1 MHIWVY
7 AATSREWKLELGEDK
22 GSMLSGWAIIS
33 AALLYL
39 LLLFAIASYGDRNA
53 ATKRSDGRGRP
64 FIYALSLAV
73 YCTSWTYFGGVGLA
87 AERGYEFLAIYIGPI
102 LMFTIGMP
110 VIRRIVHLAKAE
122 KLTSI
127 ADFIGARYGKNPTI
141 AGIVALIAVIG
152 TIPYIALQLKAVSS
166 SVATV
171 VSDAPLEGLG
181 PFFPTDISLVLALLL
196 AGFAIIFG
204 TRHTDATEHQDG
216 LILAVATESVVKLV
230 AFTAVGL
237 FVTFFLFSGPANLIE
252 QARQSDRV
260 MAALSYNTEPARWIV
275 LTMLSAFA
283 IVILPRQFHVTVVEN
298 RSERELRTAR
308 YLFPLYLVAINIFVI
323 PIAIAGML
331 FFGDTGSGDQFVLL
345 LPLAHDISWLS
356 LATFIGGFSA
366 ATAMVIV
373 ASVAVAIM
381 ISNDLVMPVLLRRNI
396 IRRDSD
402 WSDFTGTILKI
413 RRTAIFIILLLGY
426 AYYRA
431 ANINTGLASIG
442 LLSFASI
449 AQIAPALFGGLIWKR
464 ANARGAVAGLSAG
477 MLVWAY
483 FLFIPSFGG
492 PDNSAVAS
500 AILRFLVPFT
510 DIFSGANSD
519 PLVNGVVLSLIAN
532 TTLFIV
538 GSLSRQAKSLERIQA
553 GVFIPQRSNARPVQ
567 DDWQTSITVDQ
578 LKQATTKYLGAQR
591 AERSFDTFEAT
602 RGRQLE
608 PTAPADME
616 LVRYSEQLLGS
627 AIGSASARLVLSL
640 LFQKDDDR
648 SSDTARLLDEA
659 SEALHYNRDL
669 LQSAL
674 AQMNQG
680 ITVFDR
686 SNRLS
691 VWNRRF
697 RSLLDL
703 PESVGQVGVPLEDIV
718 TILADRGDIEPAQIK
733 KMINNFLTMDASW
746 TLTLTQS
753 QRIIE
758 IRSNPMP
765 DNAVVTTYADI
776 TDRVASAKALSRA
789 NETLE
794 QRVATRTAELV
805 RVNDE
810 LAKARAIAEEANLG
824 KTRFLAAAGHDI
836 LQPLNAA
843 RLYSS
848 SLVERLGESENS
860 GLVSN
865 IDSSLESVES
875 ILGAVLD
882 ISRLDTG
889 AMKTEVSSFP
899 LYDVLRRI
907 ETDFQPVAAESNVR
921 LKVLPTSVVVRSDP
935 NLLRR
940 LIQNLVSNAIKYS
953 HHGRVLVGVRHH
965 GDKVLVQ
972 VVDTGIGIPSSSL
985 KTVFNEFT
993 RLDEGSRTAAG
1004 LGLGLSIVDR
1014 IARVLDHPV
1023 HLSSAAGKGSDFR
1036 VEIPVETNIN
1046 RVLKTKASKNQAR
1059 GTSNLVGLDVLCID
1073 NELRI
1078 LDGLDLLMT
1087 GWDCHVE
1094 SVASVGA
1101 LKDSLTQ
1108 MDAPPHAIIA
1118 DYHLD
1123 DGDGIEAVDLVRRHW
1138 GHEIP
1143 AVLATADRSPDVRSR
1158 AEAQS
1163 ISIFHKP
1170 LKPAALRAFL
1180 NQIAAAR
1187 RAAAE

>member
-1 MHIWVY
+1 M
-7 AATSREWKLELGEDK
+7 EMELWEDK

-33 AALLYL
+33 TALLYL
-39 LLLFAIASYGDRNA
+39 LLLFAIASYGDRKA
-53 ATKRSDGRGRP
+53 ASSRSDGRGRP
-64 FIYALSLAV
+64 LIYALSLAV

-102 LMFTIGMP
+102 LMFTVGMP
-110 VIRRIVHLAKAE
+110 VIRRIVNLAKAE
-122 KLTSI
+122 RLTSI
-127 ADFIGARYGKNPTI
+127 ADFVGARYGKNPTI
-141 AGIVALIAVIG
+141 AGVVALIAVIG

-166 SVATV
+166 SVTIMV
-171 VSDAPLEGLG
+171 PDAALEGLG
-181 PFFPTDISLVLALLL
+181 PLFPSDISLSLALLL
-196 AGFAIIFG
+196 VGFAIIFG
-204 TRHTDATEHQDG
+204 TRHTDATEHQNG

-237 FVTFFLFSGPANLIE
+237 FVTFFLFSGPGNLIE

-260 MAALSYNTEPARWIV
+260 MAALTYQTAPARWFV

-298 RSERELRTAR
+298 RTERELRTAR
-308 YLFPLYLVAINIFVI
+308 YLFPLYLIAINLFVI
-323 PIAIAGML
+323 PIAIAGL
-331 FFGDTGSGDQFVLL
+331 LVFGDTGSGDQFVLQ
-345 LPLAHDISWLS
+345 LPLANNISWLS
-356 LATFIGGFSA
+356 MATFIGGFSA

-381 ISNDLVMPVLLRRNI
+381 ISNDLVMPILLRRNI

-431 ANINTGLASIG
+431 ASVNAGLASIG

-449 AQIAPALFGGLIWKR
+449 AQIAPALFGGLLWRR
-464 ANARGAVAGLSAG
+464 ANARGAVAGLSGG

-483 FLFIPSFGG
+483 FLFLPSLGG
-492 PDNSAVAS
+492 PENSAIAS
-500 AILRFLVPFT
+500 AILSFLVPFT
-510 DIFSGANSD
+510 DIFSGSNSD
-519 PLVNGVVLSLIAN
+519 PLVNGVVLSLLVN
-532 TTLFIV
+532 TTFFIV
-538 GSLSRQAKSLERIQA
+538 GSLSRPSKSLERIQA
-553 GVFIPQRSNARPVQ
+553 GVFIPQRFKTLPVQ
-567 DDWQTSITVDQ
+567 DDWQTSITVEQ
-578 LKQATTKYLGAQR
+578 LQQATTKYLGAQR
-591 AERSFDTFEAT
+591 AERSFHTFETT

-608 PTAPADME
+608 PGAPADME

-703 PESVGQVGVPLEDIV
+703 PESIGQVGIPLEDII
-718 TILADRGDIEPAQIK
+718 TILADRGDVEPGQVRKTID
-733 KMINNFLTMDASW
+733 NFLTMDASW
-746 TLTLTQS
+746 TLTLSQS

-805 RVNDE
+805 RVNEE
-810 LAKARAIAEEANLG
+810 LAQARAIAEDANLG

-848 SLVERLGESENS
+848 SLVERLGESENR

-889 AMKTEVSSFP
+889 AMKPQVSSFP
-899 LYDVLRRI
+899 LNEVLRRI
-907 ETDFQPVAAESNVR
+907 ETDFLPVAADSNVQ
-921 LKVLPTSVVVRSDP
+921 LKVLSTSVIVRSDP

-940 LIQNLVSNAIKYS
+940 LIQNLVSNAIKYT
-953 HHGRVLVGVRHH
+953 HHGRVLVGVRHR
-965 GDKVLVQ
+965 GDKVSVQ

-993 RLDEGSRTAAG
+993 RLDEGTRTAAG

-1036 VEIPVETNIN
+1036 VEIPIETNIN
-1046 RVLKTKASKNQAR
+1046 RVLKTKARPTLVR
-1059 GTSNLVGLDVLCID
+1059 GSSNLQGLSVLCVD
-1073 NELRI
+1073 NELKI

-1087 GWDCHVE
+1087 GWNCRVE
-1094 SVASVGA
+1094 SAASMHA
-1101 LKDSLTQ
+1101 LRQSLAQ
-1108 MDAPPHAIIA
+1108 HSEPPHAIIA

-1123 DGDGIEAVDLVRRHW
+1123 DGDGIKAVSLIRERW
-1138 GHEIP
+1138 GFDIP

-1187 RAAAE
+1187 RSAAE

>member
-1 MHIWVY
+1 
-7 AATSREWKLELGEDK
+7 
-22 GSMLSGWAIIS
+22 MLSGWAIIGTT
-33 AALLYL
+33 LLYL
-39 LLLFAIASYGDRNA
+39 LLLFAVASYGDRQA
-53 ATKRSDGRGRP
+53 ATKRSKRRGRP
-64 FIYALSLAV
+64 LIYALSLAV

-87 AERGYEFLAIYIGPI
+87 AERGFEFLAIYIGPI
-102 LMFTIGMP
+102 IMFTIGMP
-110 VIRRIVHLAKAE
+110 IIRRIVNLAKAE
-122 KLTSI
+122 RLTSI
-127 ADFIGARYGKNPTI
+127 ADFVGARYGKNPTI
-141 AGIVALIAVIG
+141 AGVVALIAVIG

-166 SVATV
+166 SVAIMV
-171 VSDAPLEGLG
+171 PDAALEGLG
-181 PFFPTDISLVLALLL
+181 PLFPSDISLLLALLL
-196 AGFAIIFG
+196 AGFAIMFG
-204 TRHTDATEHQDG
+204 TRHADATEHQDG
-216 LILAVATESVVKLV
+216 LILAVAAESVVKLV

-237 FVTFFLFSGPANLIE
+237 FVTFILFSGPGDLIE
-252 QARQSDRV
+252 QAGQSDRV
-260 MAALSYNTEPARWIV
+260 LAALTYETAPARWIV
-275 LTMLSAFA
+275 LTMMSAFA

-298 RSERELRTAR
+298 RTERELRTAR
-308 YLFPLYLVAINIFVI
+308 YLFPLYLVAINLFVI
-323 PIAIAGML
+323 PIAIAGL
-331 FFGDTGSGDQFVLL
+331 LVFGDTGSGDQFVLQ
-345 LPLAHDISWLS
+345 LPLANDMSWLS
-356 LATFIGGFSA
+356 VATFIGGFSA

-381 ISNDLVMPVLLRRNI
+381 ISNDLVMPILLRRNV
-396 IRRDSD
+396 IRRDAD
-402 WSDFTGTILKI
+402 WSDSTGTILNI
-413 RRTAIFIILLLGY
+413 RRTSIFIVLLLGY

-431 ANINTGLASIG
+431 ASVNAGLASIG

-464 ANARGAVAGLSAG
+464 ANARGAVAGLCGG

-483 FLFIPSFGG
+483 FLFLPSLGG
-492 PDNSAVAS
+492 PENTAIAS
-500 AILRFLVPFT
+500 ATLSFLVPFT
-510 DIFSGANSD
+510 DIFSGPQAD
-519 PLVNGVVLSLIAN
+519 PLVNGVVLSLIVN
-532 TTLFIV
+532 TSLYV
-538 GSLSRQAKSLERIQA
+538 LGSLSRPSRSLERIQA
-553 GVFIPQRSNARPVQ
+553 GVFILQRSKTLPVQ
-567 DDWQTSITVDQ
+567 DDWQTSITVEQ
-578 LKQATTKYLGAQR
+578 LQQATTKYLGAQR
-591 AERSFDTFEAT
+591 AERSFRTFETT
-602 RGRQLE
+602 RGRALE
-608 PTAPADME
+608 PGAPADME

-703 PESVGQVGVPLEDIV
+703 PESIGQVGVPLEDVI
-718 TILADRGDIEPAQIK
+718 TILAERGDIERGQVRKTID
-733 KMINNFLTMDASW
+733 NFLTMDASW
-746 TLTLTQS
+746 TLTLAQS

-776 TDRVASAKALSRA
+776 TDRVASAKALSRV

-794 QRVATRTAELV
+794 QRVAARTAELV
-805 RVNDE
+805 RVNEE
-810 LAKARAIAEEANLG
+810 LAQARAIAEDANLG

-848 SLVERLGESENS
+848 SLVERLGESENR
-860 GLVSN
+860 GLVNN

-889 AMKTEVSSFP
+889 AMKPQVSSFP
-899 LYDVLRRI
+899 LNEVLRRI
-907 ETDFQPVAAESNVR
+907 ETDFLPVAANSKVD
-921 LKVLPTSVVVRSDP
+921 LKVLSTSVVVRSDP

-953 HHGRVLVGVRHH
+953 HHGRVLVGIRHR
-965 GDKVLVQ
+965 GDKVSVQ
-972 VVDTGIGIPSSSL
+972 VVDTGIGIPSGSL

-993 RLDEGSRTAAG
+993 RLDEGTRAAAG

-1014 IARVLDHPV
+1014 ISHVLDHPV
-1023 HLSSAAGKGSDFR
+1023 HLASIAGKGSDFR
-1036 VEIPVETNIN
+1036 VEIPVETNIS
-1046 RVLKTKASKNQAR
+1046 RVLESKTGSPPVR
-1059 GTSNLVGLDVLCID
+1059 VSSNLDGLSVLCID
-1073 NELRI
+1073 NELKI
-1078 LDGLDLLMT
+1078 LDGLNLLMT
-1087 GWDCHVE
+1087 GWDCRVE
-1094 SVASVGA
+1094 SVESVRA
-1101 LKDSLTQ
+1101 LEAVLTEQ
-1108 MDAPPHAIIA
+1108 DEPPHAIIA

-1123 DGDGIEAVDLVRRHW
+1123 DGDGIQAVGLVRKRW
-1138 GHEIP
+1138 GFDVP
-1143 AVLATADRSPDVRSR
+1143 AILATADRSPGVRSR

-1170 LKPAALRAFL
+1170 MKPAALRAFL

-1187 RAAAE
+1187 RSAAE

>member
-1 MHIWVY
+1 MLPGWV
-7 AATSREWKLELGEDK
+7 
-22 GSMLSGWAIIS
+22 IIS

-39 LLLFAIASYGDRNA
+39 LLLFAIASYGDRKS
-53 ATKRSDGRGRP
+53 ATNRSEGRGRP
-64 FIYALSLAV
+64 LIYALSLAV

-87 AERGYEFLAIYIGPI
+87 AERGYEFLAIYLGPI

-110 VIRRIVHLAKAE
+110 VIRRIVNLAKAE

-127 ADFIGARYGKNPTI
+127 ADFVAARYGKNPTV

-166 SVATV
+166 SVTIV
-171 VSDAPLEGLG
+171 MSDETLSSQG
-181 PFFPTDISLVLALLL
+181 PYFLTDISLTVALLL
-196 AGFAIIFG
+196 AGFAVIFG
-204 TRHTDATEHQDG
+204 TRHADATEHQNG
-216 LILAVATESVVKLV
+216 LILAVATESVVKLL

-237 FVTFFLFSGPANLIE
+237 FVTFFLFSGPANLID

-260 MAALSYNTEPARWIV
+260 MAALSYDTSSARWFV

-283 IVILPRQFHVTVVEN
+283 IVVLPRQFHVTVVEN
-298 RSERELRTAR
+298 RTESELRTAR
-308 YLFPLYLVAINIFVI
+308 YLFPLYLIAINIFVI
-323 PIAIAGML
+323 PIAIAGL
-331 FFGDTGSGDQFVLL
+331 LYFNGKGVGDQFVLQ
-345 LPLAHDISWLS
+345 LPLAQDIAWLS

-381 ISNDLVMPVLLRRNI
+381 ISNDLVMPVLLRQNI
-396 IRRDSD
+396 IRRDAD

-413 RRTAIFIILLLGY
+413 RRTAIFCILLLGY

-431 ANINTGLASIG
+431 ANINAGLASIG
-442 LLSFASI
+442 LLSFAAI
-449 AQIAPALFGGLIWKR
+449 AQVAPAMFGGMIWKR
-464 ANARGAVAGLSAG
+464 ANARGAIAGLSGG

-483 FLFIPSFGG
+483 FLFVPSFGG
-492 PDNSAVAS
+492 PDNSAVAA
-500 AILRFLVPFT
+500 AILSFLIPGT
-510 DIFSGANSD
+510 DAFSGVNSD
-519 PLVNGVVLSLIAN
+519 PLVNGVILSLAAN
-532 TTLFIV
+532 LALFIV
-538 GSLSRQAKSLERIQA
+538 GSLSRPARSLERIQA
-553 GVFIPQRSNARPVQ
+553 GVFISQRSTARPAG
-567 DDWQTSITVDQ
+567 DDWQTSITIKE
-578 LKQATTKYLGAQR
+578 LKQAITKYLGAQR
-591 AERSFDTFEAT
+591 TERSFHTFETT
-602 RGRQLE
+602 RGRWLE
-608 PTAPADME
+608 PSSPADME

-659 SEALHYNRDL
+659 SEALQYNRDL

-674 AQMNQG
+674 GQMNQG

-703 PESVGQVGVPLEDIV
+703 PESVGQVGVPLEDII
-718 TILADRGDIEPAQIK
+718 TILASRGDIGTGHVK
-733 KMINNFLTMDASW
+733 KTIDNFLTMDASW
-746 TLTLTQS
+746 TLTLADS

-765 DNAVVTTYADI
+765 DNGVVTTYADI
-776 TDRVASAKALSRA
+776 TERVASAKALKQA

-805 RVNDE
+805 QVNEE
-810 LAKARAIAEEANLG
+810 LAKARATAEEANIG

-848 SLVERLGESENS
+848 SLVERLGESDNR

-889 AMKTEVSSFP
+889 AMKPQISSFP
-899 LYDVLRRI
+899 LNDVLRRI
-907 ETDFQPVAAESNVR
+907 ETDFLPLAAENNLH
-921 LKVLPTSVVVRSDP
+921 LKVMETSVVVRSDP

-940 LIQNLVSNAIKYS
+940 LIQNLVSNAIKYTRD
-953 HHGRVLVGVRHH
+953 GRVLVGVRHS
-965 GDKVLVQ
+965 GSSAFVQ
-972 VVDTGIGIPSSSL
+972 VVDTGIGIPSGSFE
-985 KTVFNEFT
+985 TVFKEFT
-993 RLDEGSRTAAG
+993 RLDEGARTAAG

-1014 IARVLDHPV
+1014 IARVLNHPV
-1023 HLSSAAGKGSDFR
+1023 RLSSKSGSGTNFR
-1036 VEIPVETNIN
+1036 VEIPIETNIK
-1046 RVLKTKASKNQAR
+1046 RVLTTKAQPSPAHAP
-1059 GTSNLVGLDVLCID
+1059 SNLDGLTVFCID
-1073 NELRI
+1073 NEPKILEGLELLLR
-1078 LDGLDLLMT
+1078 
-1087 GWDCHVE
+1087 GWNCKVE
-1094 SVASVGA
+1094 TRG
-1101 LKDSLTQ
+1101 SLTTLNEYLEHQ
-1108 MDAPPHAIIA
+1108 AAPPDAIIA

-1123 DGDGIEAVDLVRRHW
+1123 DGDGIEAVGLLRRRW
-1138 GHEIP
+1138 GFDIP
-1143 AVLATADRSPDVRSR
+1143 AVLVTADRTLDVRNR

-1163 ISIFHKP
+1163 ISIFNKP

-1187 RAAAE
+1187 KSAAE

>member
-1 MHIWVY
+1 
-7 AATSREWKLELGEDK
+7 
-22 GSMLSGWAIIS
+22 MLSGWAIIGTT
-33 AALLYL
+33 LLYL
-39 LLLFAIASYGDRNA
+39 LLLFAIASYGDRQT
-53 ATKRSDGRGRP
+53 ATKRSEGRGRP
-64 FIYALSLAV
+64 LIYALSLAV

-102 LMFTIGMP
+102 LMFTVGMP
-110 VIRRIVHLAKAE
+110 LIRRIVELAKAE
-122 KLTSI
+122 RLTSI
-127 ADFIGARYGKNPTI
+127 ADFVGARYGKNPTI
-141 AGIVALIAVIG
+141 AGVVALIAVIG

-166 SVATV
+166 SVTIMVPDGA
-171 VSDAPLEGLG
+171 LEGLG
-181 PFFPTDISLVLALLL
+181 PLFPSDVSLVLALLL

-216 LILAVATESVVKLV
+216 LILAVAAESVVKLV

-237 FVTFFLFSGPANLIE
+237 FVTFFLFSGPVSLIE

-260 MAALSYNTEPARWIV
+260 MAALTYETAPARWFV

-298 RSERELRTAR
+298 RTERELRTAR
-308 YLFPLYLVAINIFVI
+308 YLFPLYLIAINLFVI
-323 PIAIAGML
+323 PIAIAGL
-331 FFGDTGSGDQFVLL
+331 LVFGDTGGGDQFVLQ
-345 LPLAHDISWLS
+345 LPLAHDVGWLS
-356 LATFIGGFSA
+356 IATFIGGFSA

-381 ISNDLVMPVLLRRNI
+381 ISNDLVMPILLRRNI

-431 ANINTGLASIG
+431 ASVNAGLASIG

-464 ANARGAVAGLSAG
+464 ANARGAVAGLCGG

-483 FLFIPSFGG
+483 FLFLPSLGG
-492 PDNSAVAS
+492 PENTAIAS
-500 AILRFLVPFT
+500 ATLSFLVPFT
-510 DIFSGANSD
+510 DIFSGPQLD
-519 PLVNGVVLSLIAN
+519 PLVNGVVLSLLVN
-532 TTLFIV
+532 TSLFVV
-538 GSLSRQAKSLERIQA
+538 GSLSRPSRSLERIQA
-553 GVFIPQRSNARPVQ
+553 GVFIPQRSKARPVQ
-567 DDWQTSITVDQ
+567 DDWQTSITVEQ
-578 LKQATTKYLGAQR
+578 LQQATTKYLGAQR
-591 AERSFDTFEAT
+591 AERSFHTFETT
-602 RGRQLE
+602 RGRTLE
-608 PTAPADME
+608 PSAPADME

-627 AIGSASARLVLSL
+627 TIGSASARLVLSL

-703 PESVGQVGVPLEDIV
+703 PESIGQVGVPLEDVI
-718 TILADRGDIEPAQIK
+718 TILAERGDIESGQVQKTID
-733 KMINNFLTMDASW
+733 NFLTMDESW
-746 TLTLTQS
+746 TLTLAKS

-776 TDRVASAKALSRA
+776 TDRVASAKALSRV

-794 QRVATRTAELV
+794 QRVAARTAELV
-805 RVNDE
+805 RVNEE
-810 LAKARAIAEEANLG
+810 LAKARAIAEDANLG

-848 SLVERLGESENS
+848 SLVERLGESENR

-889 AMKTEVSSFP
+889 AMKPQVASFP
-899 LYDVLRRI
+899 LNDVLRRI
-907 ETDFQPVAAESNVR
+907 ETDFLPVAADGKVQ
-921 LKVLPTSVVVRSDP
+921 LKVLPTSVIVRSDP

-953 HHGRVLVGVRHH
+953 HHGRVLVGVRHR
-965 GDKVLVQ
+965 GDKVAVQ
-972 VVDTGIGIPSSSL
+972 VVDTGIGIPSGSL
-985 KTVFNEFT
+985 KSVFNEFT
-993 RLDEGSRTAAG
+993 RLDEGTRTAAG

-1014 IARVLDHPV
+1014 ISQVLDHPV
-1023 HLSSAAGKGSDFR
+1023 HLSSIAGKGSDFR
-1036 VEIPVETNIN
+1036 VEIPIETNIN
-1046 RVLKTKASKNQAR
+1046 RVLKTGPDPSPAHGA
-1059 GTSNLVGLDVLCID
+1059 SNLEGLSVLCID
-1073 NELRI
+1073 NELKI
-1078 LDGLDLLMT
+1078 LDGLDLLMS
-1087 GWDCHVE
+1087 GWNCRVE
-1094 SVASVGA
+1094 SVASMES
-1101 LKDSLTQ
+1101 LKGILEKQAD
-1108 MDAPPHAIIA
+1108 PPHAIIA

-1123 DGDGIEAVDLVRRHW
+1123 DGDGIEAVGMVRDHW
-1138 GHEIP
+1138 GFDIP
-1143 AVLATADRSPDVRSR
+1143 AVLATADRSPGVRNR

-1187 RAAAE
+1187 RSAAE

>member
-1 MHIWVY
+1 MGLWEEVV
-7 AATSREWKLELGEDK
+7 
-22 GSMLSGWAIIS
+22 SMLSGWAIIGTT
-33 AALLYL
+33 LLYL
-39 LLLFAIASYGDRNA
+39 LLLFAVASYGDRQT
-53 ATKRSDGRGRP
+53 ATKRSKGRGRP
-64 FIYALSLAV
+64 LIYALSLAV

-110 VIRRIVHLAKAE
+110 VIRRIVELAKAE
-122 KLTSI
+122 RLTSI
-127 ADFIGARYGKNPTI
+127 ADFVGARYGKNPSI
-141 AGIVALIAVIG
+141 AGVVALIAVIG

-166 SVATV
+166 SVTIMVPDGA
-171 VSDAPLEGLG
+171 LEGLG
-181 PFFPTDISLVLALLL
+181 PLFPSDVSLVLALLL
-196 AGFAIIFG
+196 AGFAIMFG

-216 LILAVATESVVKLV
+216 LILAVAAESVVKLV

-237 FVTFFLFSGPANLIE
+237 FVTFFLFSGPGSLVE
-252 QARQSDRV
+252 QARQSERV
-260 MAALSYNTEPARWIV
+260 MAALTYETAPARWFV

-298 RSERELRTAR
+298 RTERELRTAR
-308 YLFPLYLVAINIFVI
+308 YLFPLYLVAINLFVI
-323 PIAIAGML
+323 PIAIAGL
-331 FFGDTGSGDQFVLL
+331 LIFGDTGGGDQFVLQ
-345 LPLAHDISWLS
+345 LPLAHDVGWLS
-356 LATFIGGFSA
+356 IATFIGGFSA

-381 ISNDLVMPVLLRRNI
+381 ISNDLVMPILLRRNI

-431 ANINTGLASIG
+431 ASVNVGLASIG

-464 ANARGAVAGLSAG
+464 ANARGAIAGLCGG

-483 FLFIPSFGG
+483 FLFLPSLGG
-492 PDNSAVAS
+492 PENT
-500 AILRFLVPFT
+500 AIAAATLSFLVPFT
-510 DIFSGANSD
+510 DIFSGPNLD
-519 PLVNGVVLSLIAN
+519 PLVNGVVLSLLVN
-532 TTLFIV
+532 TSLFVI
-538 GSLSRQAKSLERIQA
+538 GSLSRPSRSLERIQA
-553 GVFIPQRSNARPVQ
+553 GVFIPQRSKARPVQ
-567 DDWQTSITVDQ
+567 DDWQTSITVEQ
-578 LKQATTKYLGAQR
+578 LQQATTKYLGAQR
-591 AERSFDTFEAT
+591 AERSFHTFETT
-602 RGRQLE
+602 RGRTLE
-608 PTAPADME
+608 PSAPADME

-627 AIGSASARLVLSL
+627 TIGSASARLVLSL

-703 PESVGQVGVPLEDIV
+703 PESIGQVGVPLEDII
-718 TILADRGDIEPAQIK
+718 TILAERGDIESGQVRKTID
-733 KMINNFLTMDASW
+733 NFLTMDESW
-746 TLTLTQS
+746 TLTLAQS

-776 TDRVASAKALSRA
+776 TDRVASAKALSRI

-805 RVNDE
+805 RVNEE
-810 LAKARAIAEEANLG
+810 LAKARAIAEDANLG

-848 SLVERLGESENS
+848 SLVERLGESENR

-889 AMKTEVSSFP
+889 AMKPQVSSFP
-899 LYDVLRRI
+899 LNDVLRRI
-907 ETDFQPVAAESNVR
+907 ATDFLPVAADGKVQ

-953 HHGRVLVGVRHH
+953 HHGRVLVGVRHR
-965 GDKVLVQ
+965 GDKVSVQ
-972 VVDTGIGIPSSSL
+972 VVDTGIGIPSASL

-993 RLDEGSRTAAG
+993 RLDEGTRTAAG

-1014 IARVLDHPV
+1014 ISRVLDHPV
-1023 HLSSAAGKGSDFR
+1023 HLSSVAGRGSDFR
-1036 VEIPVETNIN
+1036 VELPIETNIN
-1046 RVLKTKASKNQAR
+1046 RVLKTGPDPSPVH
-1059 GTSNLVGLDVLCID
+1059 GSSNLQGLSVLCID
-1073 NELRI
+1073 NELKI
-1078 LDGLDLLMT
+1078 LDGLDLLMS
-1087 GWDCHVE
+1087 GWNCRVE
-1094 SVASVGA
+1094 SVVSMEA
-1101 LKDSLTQ
+1101 LNAILERQTE
-1108 MDAPPHAIIA
+1108 PPHAIIA

-1123 DGDGIEAVDLVRRHW
+1123 DGDGIEAVGMVREHW
-1138 GHEIP
+1138 RFDIP
-1143 AVLATADRSPDVRSR
+1143 AILATADRSPDVRNR
-1158 AEAQS
+1158 AETQS

-1180 NQIAAAR
+1180 NRIAAAR
-1187 RAAAE
+1187 RSAAE

>member
-1 MHIWVY
+1 MGLWEEVV
-7 AATSREWKLELGEDK
+7 
-22 GSMLSGWAIIS
+22 SMLSGWAIIGTT
-33 AALLYL
+33 LLYL
-39 LLLFAIASYGDRNA
+39 LLLFAVASYGDRQT
-53 ATKRSDGRGRP
+53 ATKRSKGRGRP
-64 FIYALSLAV
+64 LIYALSLAV

-110 VIRRIVHLAKAE
+110 VIRRIVELAKAE
-122 KLTSI
+122 RLTSI
-127 ADFIGARYGKNPTI
+127 ADFVGARYGKNPSI
-141 AGIVALIAVIG
+141 AGVVALIAVIG

-166 SVATV
+166 SVTIMV
-171 VSDAPLEGLG
+171 PDAALEGLG
-181 PFFPTDISLVLALLL
+181 PLFPSDISLVLALLL
-196 AGFAIIFG
+196 AGFAIMFG

-216 LILAVATESVVKLV
+216 LILAVAAESVVKLV

-237 FVTFFLFSGPANLIE
+237 FVTFFLFSGPGSLVE
-252 QARQSDRV
+252 QARQSERV
-260 MAALSYNTEPARWIV
+260 MAALTYETAPARWFV

-298 RSERELRTAR
+298 RTERELRTAR
-308 YLFPLYLVAINIFVI
+308 YLFPLYLVAINLFVI
-323 PIAIAGML
+323 PIAIAGL
-331 FFGDTGSGDQFVLL
+331 LIFGDTGGGDQFVLQ
-345 LPLAHDISWLS
+345 LPLAHDVGWLS
-356 LATFIGGFSA
+356 IATFIGGFSA

-381 ISNDLVMPVLLRRNI
+381 ISNDLVMPILLRRNI

-431 ANINTGLASIG
+431 ASVNVGLASIG

-464 ANARGAVAGLSAG
+464 ANARGAIAGLCGG

-483 FLFIPSFGG
+483 FLFLPSLGG
-492 PDNSAVAS
+492 PENT
-500 AILRFLVPFT
+500 AIAAATLSFLVPFT
-510 DIFSGANSD
+510 DIFSGPNLD
-519 PLVNGVVLSLIAN
+519 PLVNGVVLSLLVN
-532 TTLFIV
+532 TSLFVI
-538 GSLSRQAKSLERIQA
+538 GSLSRPSRSLERIQA
-553 GVFIPQRSNARPVQ
+553 GVFIPQRSKARPVQ
-567 DDWQTSITVDQ
+567 DDWQTSITVEQ
-578 LKQATTKYLGAQR
+578 LQQATTKYLGAQR
-591 AERSFDTFEAT
+591 AERSFHTFETT
-602 RGRQLE
+602 RGRTLE
-608 PTAPADME
+608 PSAPADME

-627 AIGSASARLVLSL
+627 TIGSASARLVLSL

-703 PESVGQVGVPLEDIV
+703 PESIGQVGVPLEDII
-718 TILADRGDIEPAQIK
+718 TILAERGDIESGQVRKTID
-733 KMINNFLTMDASW
+733 NFLTMDESW
-746 TLTLTQS
+746 TLTLAQS

-776 TDRVASAKALSRA
+776 TDRVASAKALSRI

-805 RVNDE
+805 RVNEE
-810 LAKARAIAEEANLG
+810 LAKARAIAEDANLG

-848 SLVERLGESENS
+848 SLVERLGESENR

-889 AMKTEVSSFP
+889 AMKPQVSSFP
-899 LYDVLRRI
+899 LNDVLRRI
-907 ETDFQPVAAESNVR
+907 ATDFLPVAADGKVQ

-953 HHGRVLVGVRHH
+953 HHGRVLVGVRHR
-965 GDKVLVQ
+965 GDKVSVQ
-972 VVDTGIGIPSSSL
+972 VVDTGIGIPSASL

-993 RLDEGSRTAAG
+993 RLDEGTRTAAG

-1014 IARVLDHPV
+1014 ISRVLDHPV
-1023 HLSSAAGKGSDFR
+1023 HLSSVAGRGSDFR
-1036 VEIPVETNIN
+1036 VELPIETNIN
-1046 RVLKTKASKNQAR
+1046 RVLKTGPDPSPVH
-1059 GTSNLVGLDVLCID
+1059 GSSNLQGLSVLCID
-1073 NELRI
+1073 NELKI
-1078 LDGLDLLMT
+1078 LDGLDLLMS
-1087 GWDCHVE
+1087 GWNCRVE
-1094 SVASVGA
+1094 SVVSMEA
-1101 LKDSLTQ
+1101 LNAILERQTE
-1108 MDAPPHAIIA
+1108 PPHAIIA

-1123 DGDGIEAVDLVRRHW
+1123 DGDGIEAVGMVREHW
-1138 GHEIP
+1138 RFDIP
-1143 AVLATADRSPDVRSR
+1143 AILATADRSPDVRNR
-1158 AEAQS
+1158 AETQS

-1180 NQIAAAR
+1180 NRIAAAR
-1187 RAAAE
+1187 RSAAE

>member
-1 MHIWVY
+1 
-7 AATSREWKLELGEDK
+7 
-22 GSMLSGWAIIS
+22 MLSGWAIIS
-33 AALLYL
+33 TALLYL
-39 LLLFAIASYGDRNA
+39 LLLFAVASYGDRKA
-53 ATKRSDGRGRP
+53 ATKRSERRGRP
-64 FIYALSLAV
+64 VIYALSLAV

-102 LMFTIGMP
+102 LMFTVGMP
-110 VIRRIVHLAKAE
+110 VIRRIVHLAKTE

-127 ADFIGARYGKNPTI
+127 ADFLGARYGKNPTI
-141 AGIVALIAVIG
+141 AAVVALIAVIG

-166 SVATV
+166 SVTIM
-171 VSDAPLEGLG
+171 VSDAALEGLG
-181 PFFPTDISLVLALLL
+181 PFFPTDVSLMLALLL
-196 AGFAIIFG
+196 AGFAVIFG
-204 TRHTDATEHQDG
+204 TRHTDATEHQNG
-216 LILAVATESVVKLV
+216 LILAVATESVVKLL

-237 FVTFFLFSGPANLIE
+237 FVTFFLFSGPADLFE
-252 QARQSDRV
+252 KATGDGRV
-260 MAALSYNTEPARWIV
+260 MEALNYNTAPARW
-275 LTMLSAFA
+275 LTLIMLSAFA

-298 RSERELRTAR
+298 RTESELRTAR
-308 YLFPLYLVAINIFVI
+308 YLFPLYLVAINLFVI
-323 PIAIAGML
+323 PIAIAGLL
-331 FFGDTGSGDQFVLL
+331 FFGDPGSGDQFVLQ
-345 LPLAHDISWLS
+345 LPLANDIGWLS

-381 ISNDLVMPVLLRRNI
+381 ISNDLVMPTLLRRNI

-402 WSDFTGTILKI
+402 WSDFTGAILKI
-413 RRTAIFIILLLGY
+413 RRTAIFVILLLGY

-431 ANINTGLASIG
+431 ANINAGLASIG

-464 ANARGAVAGLSAG
+464 ANARGAIAGLCAG
-477 MLVWAY
+477 MVVWAY

-492 PDNSAVAS
+492 PDNSSVAS
-500 AILRFLVPFT
+500 AILSFLVPFT
-510 DIFSGANSD
+510 DIFSGNHSD
-519 PLVNGVVLSLIAN
+519 PLVNGVVLSLLAN
-532 TTLFIV
+532 TALFVI
-538 GSLSRQAKSLERIQA
+538 GSLSRPARSLERIQA
-553 GVFIPQRSNARPVQ
+553 GVFIPQRAKARPVQ
-567 DDWQTSITVDQ
+567 DDWQTSITVEQ

-591 AERSFDTFEAT
+591 AERSFRTFET
-602 RGRQLE
+602 THGRQLDSD
-608 PTAPADME
+608 APADME
-616 LVRYSEQLLGS
+616 LVRYAEQLLGS

-686 SNRLS
+686 ANRLS

-703 PESVGQVGVPLEDIV
+703 PESVGQVGVPLEDII
-718 TILADRGDIEPAQIK
+718 TILADRGDLESGQIRRT
-733 KMINNFLTMDASW
+733 IDNFLTMDASW
-746 TLTLTQS
+746 TLTLQKS

-805 RVNDE
+805 RVNEE
-810 LAKARAIAEEANLG
+810 LAQARAIAEEANLG

-848 SLVERLGESENS
+848 SLVERLGESENRD
-860 GLVSN
+860 LVGN

-889 AMKTEVSSFP
+889 AMKPQVSSFA
-899 LYDVLRRI
+899 LSDVLRRI
-907 ETDFQPVAAESNVR
+907 ETEFQPVAAENNVR
-921 LKVLPTSVVVRSDP
+921 LTVLPTTVMVRSDP

-940 LIQNLVSNAIKYS
+940 LIQNLVSNAIKYT
-953 HHGRVLVGVRHH
+953 HHGRVLVGVRHR
-965 GDKVLVQ
+965 GDKISVQ

-993 RLDEGSRTAAG
+993 RLDEGTRTAAG

-1023 HLSSAAGKGSDFR
+1023 HVSSAAGRGSDFR
-1036 VEIPVETNIN
+1036 VEIPIETNIS
-1046 RVLKTKASKNQAR
+1046 RVLKTPAR
-1059 GTSNLVGLDVLCID
+1059 GSRSGGSSNLDGLSVLCID
-1073 NELRI
+1073 NELKI
-1078 LDGLDLLMT
+1078 LDGLELLMG
-1087 GWDCHVE
+1087 GWNCRVE
-1094 SVASVGA
+1094 VAE
-1101 LKDSLTQ
+1101 SLRILRESLARQ
-1108 MDAPPHAIIA
+1108 SEPPHAIIA

-1123 DGDGIEAVDLVRRHW
+1123 DGDGIEAVGLVRQHW
-1138 GHEIP
+1138 GFDIP
-1143 AVLATADRSPDVRSR
+1143 AVLATADRTPDVRGR

-1163 ISIFHKP
+1163 ISIFNKP

-1187 RAAAE
+1187 KSAAE